1 MSDNSYFN
9 GITLLEPDKNE
20 SDEISLYNITTQQ
33 LVFQKQQTNDRFTE
47 PVSESQIN
55 QRIKDRVPKN
65 TKKANTL
72 GILKYGRIGL

>member
-55 QRIKDRVPKN
+55 
-65 TKKANTL
+65 
-72 GILKYGRIGL
+72 